1 MSTALLRAYRFCAN
15 RGSRAKASSGGH
27 TRLVKGAEANYDG
40 LASRAGEAKL
50 IVHGGAR
57 FTRSNDVIKERIMSL
72 TLIARIKAKPG
83 SEKALEDA
91 FRDMIK
97 KVRAA
102 EPGCLTYVLHKSN
115 EDPCT
120 FVWYE
125 TYTDDAAF
133 ATHRKTDH
141 MKEMGARIA
150 NLLAEKP
157 QIELLTELDRK

>member
-1 MSTALLRAYRFCAN
+1 VHLQRTDLARSAAPAQ
-15 RGSRAKASSGGH
+15 SPDGGAAR
-27 TRLVKGAEANYDG
+27 RLVKGSGANYDG
-40 LASRAGEAKL
+40 LASRIGVAGESPAR
-50 IVHGGAR
+50 GAAR
-57 FTRSNDVIKERIMSL
+57 FTLAKEKAMSF
-72 TLIARIKAKPG
+72 TLIAKIKAKPG

-102 EPGCLTYVLHKSN
+102 EPGCLTYILHKSN
-115 EDPCT
+115 DDPTT

-141 MKEMGARIA
+141 MKEMGTRIA
-150 NLLAEKP
+150 DLLAEKP
-157 QIELLTELDRK
+157 ELQFLTELDRK

>member
-1 MSTALLRAYRFCAN
+1 LHARALSRVVAPGAVRRDLPQPREKSKEKAMSF
-15 RGSRAKASSGGH
+15 S
-27 TRLVKGAEANYDG
+27 
-40 LASRAGEAKL
+40 
-50 IVHGGAR
+50 
-57 FTRSNDVIKERIMSL
+57 
-72 TLIARIKAKPG
+72 LIAKIKAKPG

-102 EPGCLTYVLHKSN
+102 EPGCLTYILHKSN
-115 EDPCT
+115 DDPTT